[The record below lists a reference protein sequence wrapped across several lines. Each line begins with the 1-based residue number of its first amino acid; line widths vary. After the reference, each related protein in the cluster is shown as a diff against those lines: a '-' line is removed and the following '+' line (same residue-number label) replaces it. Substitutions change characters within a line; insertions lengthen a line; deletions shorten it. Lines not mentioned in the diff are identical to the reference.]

1 LESENPTP
9 TTRSPAKSK
18 TRFSATRLIVSYLLN
33 HGIKNSDL
41 TDWHL
46 NVKESDGTYVLDVA
60 ATITIETKKELTPG
74 EKRSKNLIILFVIS
88 LCLMVGLSTVGML
101 LPDAGLGRTLVLLGT
116 IPAFV
121 VNLVGARFLIKR
133 HRAGT

>member
-1 LESENPTP
+1 LESENPAP
-9 TTRSPAKSK
+9 EVKPPTRSR

-41 TDWHL
+41 TDWRL
-46 NVKESDGTYVLDVA
+46 SVKESDGTYVLDVA
-60 ATITIETKKELTPG
+60 ATITIATKKELTRG

-88 LCLMVGLSTVGML
+88 LCAMVSLSTVGML

-133 HRAGT
+133 QRNQK

>member
-9 TTRSPAKSK
+9 TARSPAKSK